1 MLAIR
6 LPEELEA
13 RLERLADRTGRPKSY
28 YAREALIEYIDD
40 LEDHYLAETRLKK
53 FKDGARIP
61 LDVLLK
67 KYGLAD

>member
-13 RLERLADRTGRPKSY
+13 RLERLSERTGRPKSY

-40 LEDHYLAETRLKK
+40 LEDHYLAEDRLKK
-53 FKDGARIP
+53 FKDGTGIP
-61 LDVLLK
+61 LADLMK

>member
-53 FKDGARIP
+53 FKEGTGVP
-61 LDVLLK
+61 LDALMK